1 MLRVPSRSGPAPH
14 RFIAEEEASL
24 SATARHPARSEHVGS
39 VLRSPELLREIDA
52 VYEDRHTAL
61 LDEERARDLGALHAA
76 EDACVE
82 AVVRRQEAIGL
93 DVISDGEVRR
103 RMYTSSFYD
112 AVEGLA
118 QSPMTLEFRDAAGDV
133 AEFAGPPVIVQRLR
147 KVANPAAEEARR
159 MTALTSRPFKVTFP
173 AVSWLAATG
182 AFSPAVGNGAYESLD
197 DLVGHVAELQIE
209 IARET
214 VDAGAQYLQFDTGV
228 YSFFIDEHFKHGLTD
243 HGVNPERALEL
254 GMRADTRV
262 LEALPDDITTGFH
275 FCRGNFRSRWLLD
288 GSIEPVA
295 EAMFSVPFDRF
306 LIEWEDEERQ
316 GDFSPLRH
324 VPRGGPIVTLGIIS
338 SKRSRLED
346 EDDMVRLIESAA
358 RYVPIE
364 QLAVS
369 PQCGFASTSEGNEIS
384 ADDQWRKLELVER
397 VAERVWGS

>member
-1 MLRVPSRSGPAPH
+1 
-14 RFIAEEEASL
+14 L

-39 VLRSPELLREIDA
+39 LLRSPELASELDA
-52 VYEDRHTAL
+52 VYDDRHTAL

-82 AVVRRQEAIGL
+82 AVVRRQEEIGL
-93 DVISDGEVRR
+93 DVIADGEVRR

-118 QSPMTLEFRDAAGDV
+118 PSPMTLEFRDGAGDV
-133 AEFAGPPVIVQRLR
+133 VEFPGPPVVVERLR
-147 KVANPAAEEARR
+147 KFANPAAEEARR
-159 MTALTSRPFKVTFP
+159 MASLTSRPFKVTFP

-182 AFSPAVGNGAYESLD
+182 AFAPAVGNGAYESLD
-197 DLVGHVAELQIE
+197 DLVGHVTELQMDIS
-209 IARET
+209 RET

-228 YSFFIDEHFKHGLTD
+228 YSFLIDEHFKHTLTES
-243 HGVNPERALEL
+243 GVDPEHALEL

-316 GDFSPLRH
+316 GDFSALRH
-324 VPRGGPIVTLGIIS
+324 VPHGGPIVTLGIIS
-338 SKRSRLED
+338 SKDAGLEE
-346 EDDMVRLIESAA
+346 EDDIVRRIESAA

>member
-1 MLRVPSRSGPAPH
+1 
-14 RFIAEEEASL
+14 L
-24 SATARHPARSEHVGS
+24 SATPRHPARSEHVGS
-39 VLRSPELLREIDA
+39 LLRSPDLRREMDA

-61 LDEERARDLGALHAA
+61 LDEERAQDLGPLHAA
-76 EDACVE
+76 EDASVE
-82 AVVRRQEAIGL
+82 ADVRRQEEIGL
-93 DVISDGEVRR
+93 DVISDGEARR

-118 QSPMTLEFRDAAGDV
+118 PSPMTLEFRGEAGAV
-133 AEFAGPPVIVQRLR
+133 VEFPGPPVVVERLR

-159 MTALTSRPFKVTFP
+159 MTSLTSRPFKVTFP

-182 AFSPAVGNGAYESLD
+182 SFAPAVGNRAYESLD
-197 DLVGHVAELQIE
+197 DLVGHATELQID
-209 IARET
+209 ISRET
-214 VDAGAQYLQFDTGV
+214 VEAGARYLQFDTGV
-228 YSFFIDEHFKHGLTD
+228 YSFFIDEHFKHALTE
-243 HGVNPERALEL
+243 HGVSPEHALEL

-262 LEALPDDITTGFH
+262 LEALPDDVTTGFH

-316 GDFSPLRH
+316 GDFSALRH

-338 SKRSRLED
+338 SKHPGLEE
-346 EDDMVRLIESAA
+346 EDDIVRRIESAA